1 MGQQQNDSSSHN
13 PVKTAG
19 STQTSNG
26 QSDQEDLAANSGRVE
41 KDSMDILLAALQDLN
56 LPATIDRTDQP
67 RKHTEDDVTIVIV
80 SHEAEAWAVF
90 FEDVTIETLYVHK
103 AITAGAGGENTPD
116 YPDSF
121 PSIRVVRLLSN
132 QNICPSDVEKSVT
145 EFLMSE
151 NMSPFQK
158 VVVKPYGFDWFGSR
172 GVSFHPVSEVKA
184 IVTAVLDL
192 MGQIKT
198 GEGVL
203 VESFYATFDPL
214 AVSVPGRPDTITK
227 VNGDNSVS
235 MSLELMLQLW
245 GVRDT
250 TQQREIHDVI
260 KQKSERLLL
269 ELFEQ
274 ERKVTVEERGGRQ
287 GEAACVWVQTMV
299 SRSQRFLM
307 QDKTVLVVGGG
318 QYSKR
323 NLWQDAKDFGVK
335 IVMVD
340 SNPNHL
346 ARNQVHHFLH
356 VDTDDHTRDQEH
368 ADVIVK
374 RSARDAKRI
383 RRTLWLFVS
392 TPVTWLVSR
401 VWKIWQR
408 QEQGVFSVG
417 MMLTRRGPKLLE
429 INARMGG
436 LYTRDFIR
444 TIYDVDLFHLSLMAT
459 CGIRPVASNS
469 LVGGYSTSSTRDN
482 SGQLIGLLLYPG
494 RHGNALATTATPE
507 RLQKLHDQGTVVF
520 MQSEE
525 EVDGG
530 PHEYES
536 PFATL
541 VVRGATVEE
550 TRAKFMSVCLTLG
563 LETEDSLVGLLRYCH

>member
-1 MGQQQNDSSSHN
+1 
-13 PVKTAG
+13 
-19 STQTSNG
+19 
-26 QSDQEDLAANSGRVE
+26 
-41 KDSMDILLAALQDLN
+41 MDILLAALQDLN

-274 ERKVTVEERGGRQ
+274 ERKVTVEERGGVGSQLEMVGCIDLSFAYETTNPSRQ

-374 RSARDAKRI
+374 RVRSEVGRVDGCVTFWEDCVPLTSLVAEGLGLTHTPSYQASSAAKSKTLTLEMAARDAKRDPAHAMAV
-383 RRTLWLFVS
+383 RVYASHVAR
-392 TPVTWLVSR
+392 VTC
-401 VWKIWQR
+401 
-408 QEQGVFSVG
+408 
-417 MMLTRRGPKLLE
+417 LE
-429 INARMGG
+429 
-436 LYTRDFIR
+436 
-444 TIYDVDLFHLSLMAT
+444 DLAEA
-459 CGIRPVASNS
+459 VNK
-469 LVGGYSTSSTRDN
+469 V
-482 SGQLIGLLLYPG
+482 
-494 RHGNALATTATPE
+494 
-507 RLQKLHDQGTVVF
+507 RL
-520 MQSEE
+520 
-525 EVDGG
+525 
-530 PHEYES
+530 
-536 PFATL
+536 
-541 VVRGATVEE
+541 
-550 TRAKFMSVCLTLG
+550 
-563 LETEDSLVGLLRYCH
+563 

>member
-90 FEDVTIETLYVHK
+90 FEGNRQYPGAVLYAFTPFWLSRRPSPADVTIETLYVHK
-103 AITAGAGGENTPD
+103 AITAGAGGQTYLDSFTPPRRVTYVLNHVCGSDRDPILSAGNKLTAYGLDIPMSSSMPISLRVNDKLLTRTVCAATDVAHPMTLAFILPGENTPD

-227 VNGDNSVS
+227 GEDLQCRLRVIVCRTPSNRAQMTTIVCGINDIHTPVNGDNSVS

-274 ERKVTVEERGGRQ
+274 ERKVTVEERGGWALSLRWSTFFPQGLDVVLTKLHGVITPVVIEVNGQGCIDLSFAYETTNPSRQ

-335 IVMVD
+335 
-340 SNPNHL
+340 
-346 ARNQVHHFLH
+346 
-356 VDTDDHTRDQEH
+356 
-368 ADVIVK
+368 
-374 RSARDAKRI
+374 
-383 RRTLWLFVS
+383 
-392 TPVTWLVSR
+392 
-401 VWKIWQR
+401 
-408 QEQGVFSVG
+408 
-417 MMLTRRGPKLLE
+417 
-429 INARMGG
+429 
-436 LYTRDFIR
+436 
-444 TIYDVDLFHLSLMAT
+444 
-459 CGIRPVASNS
+459 
-469 LVGGYSTSSTRDN
+469 
-482 SGQLIGLLLYPG
+482 
-494 RHGNALATTATPE
+494 
-507 RLQKLHDQGTVVF
+507 
-520 MQSEE
+520 
-525 EVDGG
+525 
-530 PHEYES
+530 
-536 PFATL
+536 
-541 VVRGATVEE
+541 
-550 TRAKFMSVCLTLG
+550 
-563 LETEDSLVGLLRYCH
+563 